1 MTRRAEPI
9 DRQTRSILPHAR
21 SQKGRRA
28 RGRVQVPVRPVC
40 RAART
45 MLMIVTAATA
55 ILCGSLVSHAGSLL
69 VATDPSFASA
79 LGQRG
84 SDALVLL
91 FMNLQKQNYY
101 AGQIFFGLWLLPLG
115 FLVYRSGWFP
125 KWLGVLLAIGC
136 FSQFRPLCMEVLD
149 RTSRQS
155 TAGRVSHVA
164 AGGHRIRAARRS
176 CARLRGR
183 QETFLR
189 RPMVPAVTDSRPRGS
204 RGSSPGHDATNE
216 RLRDDSVRR
225 ASSFT
230 RGRCP

>member
-21 SQKGRRA
+21 SQKDRRA
-28 RGRVQVPVRPVC
+28 RGRVQVPVRSVC

-91 FMNLQKQNYY
+91 FMNLQKQGYY

-136 FSQFRPLCMEVLD
+136 FSQLVELAAIYLTPTFDESSV
-149 RTSRQS
+149 
-155 TAGRVSHVA
+155 TALLLP
-164 AGGHRIRAARRS
+164 GGIAEIVFALWLTIRGANA
-176 CARLRGR
+176 
-183 QETFLR
+183 
-189 RPMVPAVTDSRPRGS
+189 PAPIES
-204 RGSSPGHDATNE
+204 A
-216 RLRDDSVRR
+216 
-225 ASSFT
+225 
-230 RGRCP
+230 